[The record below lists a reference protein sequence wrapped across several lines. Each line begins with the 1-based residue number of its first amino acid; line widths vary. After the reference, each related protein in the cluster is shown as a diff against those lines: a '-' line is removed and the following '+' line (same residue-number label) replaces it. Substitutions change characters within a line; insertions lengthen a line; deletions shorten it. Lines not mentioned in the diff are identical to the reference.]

1 MICYNSNIS
10 SLPMKLPLLSQKKKK
25 TGQYLVSLDIGTEY
39 AKALIGRVAN
49 HTDAS
54 GKQHQVVEV
63 LGVGRQRQRLT
74 DMAGG
79 AVTDIAGVVENCDAA
94 LRRAEEMAQVVAKD
108 AVLGIAGEL
117 VKGGTTSV
125 SYRRAR
131 PDVKI
136 DQAELTDIIERI
148 QKQAFDEVK
157 QQLNW
162 ETGKKEIEVKLVNA
176 AVVDVHI
183 DGYRVTNPVGF
194 QGRDV
199 TIQIFN
205 AFAPMVHLG
214 ALQTVAADLDLNLIN
229 IAAEPFAVAKSVGA
243 DDSTEFSAIFIDI
256 GGGTSDIAVVSNG
269 GVQGTQ
275 MFAIGGR
282 SFTKRISNTLG
293 VTFDEAE
300 EMKLDHSAGK
310 LSPTNDKAVS
320 DALKTDV
327 ETWLSGVELGLSE
340 FEGVEHLPN
349 RILLCGGASA
359 LPEIKEALSTS
370 AWYKS
375 LPFTRKPA
383 IDFVQPKQVNRV
395 LDKTGELNSPQDIT
409 PMGLAN
415 LGLDIVGSQSLGE
428 NVLQRLSRT
437 LSL

>member
-1 MICYNSNIS
+1 
-10 SLPMKLPLLSQKKKK
+10 MKLPGFKQKKKN
-25 TGQYLVSLDIGTEY
+25 GQFLVSLDIGTEY
-39 AKALIGRVAN
+39 VKALIGQIKD
-49 HTDAS
+49 HTDSA
-54 GKQHQVVEV
+54 GKTYQAVEIV
-63 LGVGRQRQRLT
+63 GVGRQRQRLT

-94 LRRAEEMAQVVAKD
+94 LRRAEEMAQTVAKD

-136 DQAELTDIIERI
+136 DQAELMDIIDRI
-148 QKQAFDEVK
+148 QKQAFDEVQK
-157 QQLNW
+157 QLSW
-162 ETGKKEIEVKLVNA
+162 ETGKRELEVKLVNA

-194 QGRDV
+194 QGKDV

-256 GGGTSDIAVVSNG
+256 GGGTSDIAVVNNG
-269 GVQGTQ
+269 GVEGTQ

-282 SFTKRISNTLG
+282 SFTKRISSSMG
-293 VTFDEAE
+293 VNFDEAE
-300 EMKLDHSAGK
+300 DLKLDHTAGK
-310 LSPTNDKAVS
+310 LDGKKEKAVTE
-320 DALKTDV
+320 ALKSDV
-327 ETWLSGVELGLSE
+327 DTWLSGVELGLAE
-340 FEGVEHLPN
+340 FESIEHLPN
-349 RILLCGGASA
+349 RILLCGGGSA
-359 LPEIKEALSTS
+359 LPEIKHALTGTD
-370 AWYKS
+370 WYKG
-375 LPFTRKPA
+375 LPFTRKPT
-383 IDFVQPKQVNRV
+383 IDFIHPSQVNRV
-395 LDKTGELNSPQDIT
+395 IDTTGQLTSPQEIT

-415 LGLDIVGSQSLGE
+415 LGLDIIGSQSVGE

>member
-1 MICYNSNIS
+1 
-10 SLPMKLPLLSQKKKK
+10 MKLPGFKPKKKN
-25 TGQYLVSLDIGTEY
+25 GQYLVSLDIGTEY
-39 AKALIGRVAN
+39 VKALIGQVKN
-49 HTDAS
+49 HTDSA
-54 GKQHQVVEV
+54 GKTYQAVEII
-63 LGVGRQRQRLT
+63 GVGRQRQRLT

-94 LRRAEEMAQVVAKD
+94 LTRAEETAKVVAKD

-125 SYRRAR
+125 SYRRAK

-136 DQAELTDIIERI
+136 DQAELMDIIERI
-148 QKQAFDEVK
+148 QKKAFEEVK
-157 QQLNW
+157 KQLSW
-162 ETGKKEIEVKLVNA
+162 ETGKSELEVKLVNA

-194 QGRDV
+194 QGKDV

-214 ALQTVAADLDLNLIN
+214 ALQTVAADLDLNLVN

-243 DDSTEFSAIFIDI
+243 DDSTEFSATFIDI
-256 GGGTSDIAVVSNG
+256 GGGTTDLAVVNNG
-269 GVQGTQ
+269 GIEGTQ

-282 SFTKRISNTLG
+282 SFTKRLSSSLG
-293 VTFDEAE
+293 INYDQAE
-300 EMKLDHSAGK
+300 EIKLDHSAGK
-310 LSPTNDKAVS
+310 LDAKQEKAVS
-320 DALKTDV
+320 EALASDID
-327 ETWLSGVELGLSE
+327 TWISGVELSLGE
-340 FEGVEHLPN
+340 FESLEHLPN
-349 RILLCGGASA
+349 RILLCGGGSA
-359 LPEIKEALSTS
+359 LPEIKEVLTNSD
-370 AWYKS
+370 WYKNLS
-375 LPFTRKPA
+375 FTRKPT
-383 IDFVQPKQVNRV
+383 IDFVKPSQVNRV
-395 LDKTGELNSPQDIT
+395 IDKTGLLNSPQDIT

-415 LGLDIVGSQSLGE
+415 LGLDIVGSQSIGE

>member
-1 MICYNSNIS
+1 
-10 SLPMKLPLLSQKKKK
+10 MKFPGFKKKKK

-39 AKALIGRVAN
+39 AKALIGKVVN
-49 HTDAS
+49 HTDSA
-54 GKQHQVVEV
+54 GKQNQVIEII
-63 LGVGRQRQRLT
+63 GVGRQRQRLT

-108 AVLGIAGEL
+108 SVIGIAGEL

-136 DQAELTDIIERI
+136 DQAELMDIIKRI
-148 QKQAFDEVK
+148 QKQAFDDVK
-157 QQLNW
+157 KQLSW
-162 ETGKKEIEVKLVNA
+162 ETGKQELEVKLVNA

-256 GGGTSDIAVVSNG
+256 GGGTSDIAVVNNG
-269 GVQGTQ
+269 GVEGTQ

-282 SFTKRISNTLG
+282 SFTKRIGMSLG
-293 VTFDEAE
+293 LNFDQAE

-310 LSPTNDKAVS
+310 LSAEDDKAVS
-320 DALKTDV
+320 DALKSDV
-327 ETWLSGVELGLSE
+327 ETWISGVELGLGE
-340 FEGVEHLPN
+340 FEGIEHLPN
-349 RILLCGGASA
+349 RILLCGGGSA
-359 LPEIKEALSTS
+359 LPEIKHALSNTD
-370 AWYKS
+370 WYKS
-375 LPFTRKPA
+375 LPFTRKPT
-383 IDFVQPKQVNRV
+383 IDFVKPTEVNRV
-395 LDKTGELNSPQDIT
+395 IDRTDQLNSPQDIT

-415 LGLDIVGSQSLGE
+415 LGLDIIGSQSAGE
-428 NVLQRLSRT
+428 NMLQRLSRT

>member
-1 MICYNSNIS
+1 
-10 SLPMKLPLLSQKKKK
+10 MKLPLLSKKKNAA
-25 TGQYLVSLDIGTEY
+25 GQYLVALDIGTEY
-39 AKALIGRVAN
+39 AKALIGQVKN
-49 HTDAS
+49 HTDEG
-54 GKQHQVVEV
+54 GKTYQVVEV
-63 LGVGRQRQRLT
+63 IGVGRQRQRLT

-94 LRRAEEMAQVVAKD
+94 LRRAEEMAEVVAKD

-136 DQAELTDIIERI
+136 DQAEMMDIIGRI
-148 QKQAFDEVK
+148 QKQAYEDVRK
-157 QQLNW
+157 QLMW
-162 ETGKKEIEVKLVNA
+162 ETGKKELEVKLVNA

-194 QGRDV
+194 QGKDV

-214 ALQTVAADLDLNLIN
+214 ALQTVAADLDLNLVN

-256 GGGTSDIAVVSNG
+256 GGGTSDIAVVNNG
-269 GVQGTQ
+269 GVEGTQ

-282 SFTKRISNTLG
+282 TFTKRIASSLG
-293 VTFDEAE
+293 VSFDTAE
-300 EMKLDHSAGK
+300 KLKLDHSAGK
-310 LSPTNDKAVS
+310 LETKKEHQVAE
-320 DALKTDV
+320 ALKTDA
-327 ETWLSGVELGLSE
+327 ETWLSGVELALGE
-340 FEGVEHLPN
+340 FENLEHLPN
-349 RILLCGGASA
+349 RILLCGGGSA
-359 LPEIKEALSTS
+359 LPEIKAALSHDH
-370 AWYKS
+370 WYKS
-375 LPFTRKPA
+375 LPFTRKPT
-383 IDFVQPKQVNRV
+383 IDFVKPKEVNRV
-395 LDKTGELNSPQDIT
+395 IDGTGELTSPQDIT

-415 LGLDIVGSQSLGE
+415 LALDIVGAESVGE
-428 NVLQRLSRT
+428 NILARMSRT
-437 LSL
+437 LSV

>member
-1 MICYNSNIS
+1 
-10 SLPMKLPLLSQKKKK
+10 MKLPGFKPKKK

-39 AKALIGRVAN
+39 VKALIGQVKD
-49 HTDAS
+49 HTDDA
-54 GKQHQVVEV
+54 GKTYQAIEII
-63 LGVGRQRQRLT
+63 GVGRQRQRLT
-74 DMAGG
+74 DMASG
-79 AVTDIAGVVENCDAA
+79 AVTDISGVVENCDAA
-94 LRRAEEMAQVVAKD
+94 LTRAEETAQVVAKD

-125 SYRRAR
+125 SYRRAK

-136 DQAELTDIIERI
+136 DQAELMDIIDRI
-148 QKQAFDEVK
+148 QKKAFQEVK
-157 QQLNW
+157 SQLSW
-162 ETGKKEIEVKLVNA
+162 ETGKRELEVKLVNA

-194 QGRDV
+194 QGKDV

-214 ALQTVAADLDLNLIN
+214 ALQTVAADLDLNLVN

-256 GGGTSDIAVVSNG
+256 GGGTSDIAVVNNG
-269 GVQGTQ
+269 GVEGTQ

-282 SFTKRISNTLG
+282 SFTKRISASLG
-293 VTFDEAE
+293 VNYDQAE
-300 EMKLDHSAGK
+300 ELKLDHSAGK
-310 LSPTNDKAVS
+310 LDAKKEKEVS
-320 DALKTDV
+320 DALASDV
-327 ETWLSGVELGLSE
+327 DTWVSGVELALSE
-340 FEGVEHLPN
+340 FESLEHLPN
-349 RILLCGGASA
+349 RILLCGGGSA
-359 LPEIKEALSTS
+359 LPEIKEVLTTS
-370 AWYKS
+370 NWYKNLS
-375 LPFTRKPA
+375 FTRKPT
-383 IDFVQPKQVNRV
+383 IDFVKPSQVNRV
-395 LDKTGELNSPQDIT
+395 IDKTGQLNSPQDIT

-415 LGLDIVGSQSLGE
+415 LGLDIIGSQSLGE